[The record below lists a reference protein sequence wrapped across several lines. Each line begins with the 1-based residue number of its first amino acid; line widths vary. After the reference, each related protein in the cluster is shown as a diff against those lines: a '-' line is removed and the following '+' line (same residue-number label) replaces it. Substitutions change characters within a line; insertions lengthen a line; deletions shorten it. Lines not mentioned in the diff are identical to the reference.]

1 MLPVSLILCWWWE
14 EAVADPTDAERS
26 SRNYSTRYR
35 RYLQVLGGGG
45 VERRGGVVSSWYVE
59 VTFYS
64 QRGLDFGEARF

>member
-45 VERRGGVVSSWYVE
+45 VEKCGGVVFIV
-59 VTFYS
+59 VC
-64 QRGLDFGEARF
+64 RGDVLFTKSVGLR